1 VTASRAANI
10 AIALVLVGWGFATF
24 AVLSSL
30 GDPAP
35 WVPKSQLNAVHLRAM
50 LAALLGTLCLV
61 SAVWLSGYSASLAK
75 VRASAAL
82 AGVVIP
88 LIVCFWYGLF

>member
-1 VTASRAANI
+1 MIASRAANI
-10 AIALVLVGWGFATF
+10 SIALVLVGWGLVVI

-35 WVPKSQLNAVHLRAM
+35 WVSKSQLNTIHYRAM
-50 LAALLGTLCLV
+50 LTVLLGTLCLV

-88 LIVCFWYGLF
+88 LVVCFWYGLF

>member
-1 VTASRAANI
+1 MTASRAANI
-10 AIALVLVGWGFATF
+10 AIALVLVGWGLVAF

-35 WVPKSQLNAVHLRAM
+35 WVSKSQLNAIHNRAM
-50 LAALLGTLCLV
+50 FTGLLGTLCLLSV
-61 SAVWLSGYSASLAK
+61 VWLSGYSASLAR

-88 LIVCFWYGLF
+88 LVVCFWYGFM

>member
-10 AIALVLVGWGFATF
+10 AIALVLVGWGLVAF

-35 WVPKSQLNAVHLRAM
+35 WESKSQLNAIHYRAM
-50 LAALLGTLCLV
+50 LAVLLGTLCLV
-61 SAVWLSGYSASLAK
+61 SAVWLSGYSASFAK
-75 VRASAAL
+75 ARASVAL

-88 LIVCFWYGLF
+88 LVVCFWYGLF